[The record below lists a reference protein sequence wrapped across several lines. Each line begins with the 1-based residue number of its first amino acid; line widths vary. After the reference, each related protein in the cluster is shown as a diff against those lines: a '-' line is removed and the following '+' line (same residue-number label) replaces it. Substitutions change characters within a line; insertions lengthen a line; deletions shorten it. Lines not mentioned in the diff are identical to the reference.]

1 MKLESIPN
9 DYANEPINWAI
20 ACERLDLAAA
30 TEDEEKRE
38 DGLIYVLL
46 DIATHLSHDFIL
58 KGGVPQDGWSKAKIK
73 KKNNKFARYFE
84 TQNAFFVRCA
94 LRHTAYVINGK
105 PQYPLAPES
114 YASII
119 CINAMMDHKLEA
131 EAKGDVLD
139 MENFSTYKMM
149 KAAGYPVDIGLG
161 KDLVDMLLDYGLMK
175 IVTDDE
181 GRTTI

>member
-9 DYANEPINWAI
+9 DYASQPMNWVI
-20 ACERLDLAAA
+20 ACERLDLAASV
-30 TEDEEKRE
+30 EDEEKRE

-58 KGGVPQDGWSKAKIK
+58 KGGVPQDGWSKQKIK
-73 KKNNKFARYFE
+73 KKNAKFARYFE

-94 LRHTAYVINGK
+94 LRHPAYIINGK
-105 PQYPLAPES
+105 PHYALAPES

-119 CINAMMDHKLEA
+119 CINAAMDHKLEA
-131 EAKGDVLD
+131 ESKGELLD
-139 MENFSTYKMM
+139 MENFSTYKLM

-181 GRTTI
+181 GKTNI